1 MPEGHVTHRMA
12 AAYQRTFGGGSTRS
26 SSPQGRFEAEAA
38 LIDGR
43 TLTSAECFG
52 KHLFIGFDTDIGA
65 NIVHV
70 HLGMAGKT
78 RLQRAEGGEDLGEE
92 VTSLAGEDAG
102 ERPVRGAVR
111 WRLEN
116 DEAWL
121 DLTGPAVC
129 ELIDADQQQAVLAR
143 LGPDPLR
150 ADADPERAWARIRRS
165 KLPIAALLMDQ
176 QTFAGVG
183 NIFRAESLY
192 RAGLDP
198 MLPGVALKRAEF
210 EQLWDDL
217 CDLMA
222 YAVETGRIDTVRPQD
237 DPVATGRAPRVDR
250 HGGEVYVYR
259 RAGQPCHVCG
269 TPVRTTVLA
278 TRNLFWCPTCQPL
291 SRRAAAVEARRV
303 ARERERA
310 VRA

>member
-12 AAYQRTFGGGSTRS
+12 AAYQREFGGRPSRS
-26 SSPQGRFEAEAA
+26 SSPQGRFAQEAA
-38 LIDGR
+38 IIDGR
-43 TLTSAECFG
+43 ALTSAECFG
-52 KHLFIGFDTDIGA
+52 KHLFLGFGDE
-65 NIVHV
+65 IVHV

-92 VTSLAGEDAG
+92 VTGLAPADPR
-102 ERPVRGAVR
+102 ERPVTGAVR

-116 DEAWL
+116 DDAWL

-129 ELIDADQQQAVLAR
+129 ELIDAEAKETVLAR

-150 ADADPERAWARIRRS
+150 PDADPERAWARVHRS

-176 QTFAGVG
+176 ETFAGVG

-192 RAGLDP
+192 RGGLDP
-198 MLPGVALKRAEF
+198 MMPGLALARREF
-210 EQLWDDL
+210 EALWDDL
-217 CDLMA
+217 VDLMA
-222 YAVETGRIDTVRPQD
+222 YAVEHGRIDTVRPQD

-259 RAGQPCHVCG
+259 RAGLPCHVCG
-269 TPVRTTVLA
+269 TPVKTTTLA
-278 TRNLFWCPTCQPL
+278 ARNLFWCPTCQPL
-291 SRRAAAVEARRV
+291 SRRKAAVAARR
-303 ARERERA
+303 AATERA
-310 VRA
+310 KAARARRG